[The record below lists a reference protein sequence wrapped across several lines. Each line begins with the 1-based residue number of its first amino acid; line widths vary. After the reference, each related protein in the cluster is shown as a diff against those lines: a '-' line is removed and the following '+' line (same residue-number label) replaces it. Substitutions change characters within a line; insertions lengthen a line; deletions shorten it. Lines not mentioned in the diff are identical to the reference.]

1 MQSEKEDKIF
11 WARRPNDVIE
21 AIYNLSK
28 KQSDI
33 FDIILCKMAETSSK
47 KILAL
52 PVTDKSKAPSIDN
65 TIDSAK
71 LLVDNLPNSA
81 TKTDLVAKLEE
92 VRQSINNINITSDSN
107 IEEDNVYQV
116 NVRDYSKIFDIC
128 TTNIYRD
135 LKLAANELEGAGF
148 HLVDD
153 NGNLTR
159 YNWFASIKYI
169 DKFGIVE
176 FQVSKKL
183 KEIFL
188 EMKEKKKKRIIYD
201 IKYPIN
207 LTHIYSKRMYYYL
220 KSFEDTK
227 WRIDNLEVLRT
238 KMDCPISYNKYSL
251 FKQKVLDVAYKE
263 INENTDIKFEYT
275 PIKNKN
281 KVVRLEFTITTNAKI
296 IPVDFEILEYN
307 TITIESPTVHKANVH
322 KSPSKKIER
331 DDDIFI
337 STDEILKVH
346 AIFSEHSITDA
357 DAIEIF
363 KLAQYSLPKIK
374 KGYAYTL
381 PHKPKNII
389 PYMRKVMKEFNSNP
403 VLPVQTSL
411 WNSIP
416 QRSYDYDELERQL
429 LGIKN
434 N

>member
-47 KILAL
+47 KILSL
-52 PVTDKSKAPSIDN
+52 PVTDISKAPSIDN

-81 TKTDLVAKLEE
+81 TKMDLVAKLEE
-92 VRQSINNINITSDSN
+92 VRQSINNINIPTNSN
-107 IEEDNVYQV
+107 IEEDNIYQV

-169 DKFGIVE
+169 DKLGIVE

-188 EMKEKKKKRIIYD
+188 EMKEKKKKR
-201 IKYPIN
+201 K
-207 LTHIYSKRMYYYL
+207 K
-220 KSFEDTK
+220 E
-227 WRIDNLEVLRT
+227 
-238 KMDCPISYNKYSL
+238 L
-251 FKQKVLDVAYKE
+251 FM
-263 INENTDIKFEYT
+263 
-275 PIKNKN
+275 
-281 KVVRLEFTITTNAKI
+281 
-296 IPVDFEILEYN
+296 IL
-307 TITIESPTVHKANVH
+307 
-322 KSPSKKIER
+322 
-331 DDDIFI
+331 
-337 STDEILKVH
+337 
-346 AIFSEHSITDA
+346 
-357 DAIEIF
+357 
-363 KLAQYSLPKIK
+363 
-374 KGYAYTL
+374 
-381 PHKPKNII
+381 NI
-389 PYMRKVMKEFNSNP
+389 R
-403 VLPVQTSL
+403 
-411 WNSIP
+411 
-416 QRSYDYDELERQL
+416 
-429 LGIKN
+429 
-434 N
+434 